1 MPGFSIRNPFFIIV
15 VCLVLLVI
23 GVTSLVR
30 MPVDLF
36 PSINLPEVVVATF
49 YSGMPPQDIET
60 DITDPL
66 ERFFTLA
73 SGIDHMESRSLL
85 GVSIIRV
92 YFQPGTNADADV
104 TELSN
109 LALADLKRLP
119 PGTLP
124 PVVLKFDASSLPV
137 ALVTVKGEGLN
148 ETQLHDYAQFQIRNQ
163 IAVVKGAEI
172 PPPFGGKYRQ
182 IMVYVDPYKLTSR
195 QLSPMDVVSAVN
207 NSNLILP
214 AGDVKIGSND
224 YYVYSNSL
232 VDNMKQLGQ
241 VPVKTAGTSWVSVD
255 DLGQA
260 EDANQIQ
267 YNLVRV
273 DGQRSCYIPIMKQG
287 GDTNTIDVVNGVRAL
302 VGHLYD
308 IPKQMS
314 ANVVF
319 DQSVYVKEA
328 LKTVLHEGVIGLALT
343 SLMILIFLGSVRAT
357 TAVLLSIP
365 LSALATFVV
374 LYMWSSTVNTMILAG
389 LALAFS
395 RVIDNSVISLENIYR
410 HLEMGAKPMV
420 AAEIGGAEVN
430 LAVLAAT
437 LVDVVDFFPVTFL
450 YGVSKF
456 LFSALALAFC
466 LSLLASFVVAMTV
479 IPLFCSRF
487 LKAVP
492 HGGEHGQKEKD
503 GEYEVE
509 PTTAVGHSWWDRFNA
524 GFNRMFNR
532 ILDFYEVWVRRAV
545 QRPGLT
551 VAVLSGVFL
560 LSLAI
565 YPLLGLAFFP
575 QTDAGQFTIN
585 LKVPTGTR
593 IEVTEEYVAKV
604 EDLIRH
610 AIDPKDLKMVVSNLG
625 VVPDFS
631 SLYTTNAGP
640 YTATVQVAL
649 QDGHSKSSFEYMDR
663 VQKEMAK
670 QFPDIRTFFSSGSM
684 VDAVLNMGMPAPID
698 VQVSSPDL
706 HQIYGVAQ
714 DLASQIRSLPGVGEV
729 YIPQDLNYPAL
740 RLDVDRV
747 HAGELGL
754 TQKDVV
760 DNVITALNSNYM
772 IAPNYWVD
780 HKSGNDYYLTVQY
793 FEKGRA
799 AIHNMTDLGQIPLRA
814 QASAKPDISCGPAQ
828 MNPVSFKP
836 MRMTDPLKSAWACG
850 QAIPDSKR
858 AHPPEFSGPARPVTV
873 LDNVVRVKF
882 VQTPTEVDHYQI
894 QRVLD
899 VYVTPA
905 GEDLGSVTNRIKRI
919 VQDTKMPANV
929 RVNLRGM
936 VEGMNASFKSF
947 GLGFLLSFVLLF
959 LILTAQFK
967 SFVDPFLIMLAI
979 PMGFVGVLIILP
991 LTGSTLNVMSLMG
1004 VLMLVGIADSNS
1016 ILIVD
1021 FAHNL
1026 EKQGLSPADA
1036 VITACRVRLRPILMT
1051 SLATIIGM
1059 IPMALKLGTG
1069 AEQYAPMAKAII
1081 GGLTSSVVLTIF
1093 IVPAAYL
1100 LVYGKRNQDAA
1111 MASPTETAE

>member
-1 MPGFSIRNPFFIIV
+1 MSRFSIRNPYFIV
-15 VCLVLLVI
+15 VICLALMVI

-85 GVSIIRV
+85 GVSIIKV

-137 ALVTVKGEGLN
+137 CLVTLKGEGLN
-148 ETQLHDYAQFQIRNQ
+148 QTQLHDIGQFTIRNQ

-182 IMVYVDPYKLTSR
+182 IMVYVDPYKLSSR
-195 QLSPMDVVSAVN
+195 QLSPMDVVGAVN

-214 AGDVKIGSND
+214 AGDVKMGPFD

-232 VDNMKQLGQ
+232 VDSMEELGK
-241 VPVKTAGTSWVSVD
+241 VPVKTAGASWVSVN
-255 DLGQA
+255 DLGKA

-267 YNLVRV
+267 YSVVRV
-273 DGQRSCYIPIMKQG
+273 DGQRSVYLPIMKQG
-287 GDTNTIDVVNGVRAL
+287 GDTNTIQVVDGIRDMIA
-302 VGHLYD
+302 HLYD
-308 IPKQMS
+308 IPNELK
-314 ANVVF
+314 ATVVF
-319 DQSVYVKEA
+319 DQSAFVKEA
-328 LKTVLHEGVIGLALT
+328 IKTLLHEGLIGLILT
-343 SLMILIFLGSVRAT
+343 SLMILVFLGSVRAT
-357 TAVLLSIP
+357 SAVFLSIP
-365 LSALATFVV
+365 VSALATFVV
-374 LYMWSSTVNTMILAG
+374 LYLMDSTINTMILGG

-410 HLEMGAKPMV
+410 HLEMGAAPEA
-420 AAEIGGAEVN
+420 AAEAGGTEVS

-437 LVDVVDFFPVTFL
+437 LTTVVVFFPVTFL

-456 LFSALALAFC
+456 LFSALALAVVI
-466 LSLLASFVVAMTV
+466 SLFASYLVAMTV

-492 HGGEHGQKEKD
+492 HGGGHGHK
-503 GEYEVE
+503 GSEYEVE
-509 PTTAVGHSWWDRFNA
+509 PTAAVTQSWWDRFNS
-524 GFNRMFNR
+524 GFNRMFNQ
-532 ILDFYEVWVRRAV
+532 ILDFYEFWVRRAV

-551 VAVLSGVFL
+551 VAILSGVFL
-560 LSLAI
+560 ASLAI

-593 IEVTEEYVAKV
+593 IEVTEQYVAKV

-610 AIDPKDLKMVVSNLG
+610 TVDAKDLKMVVSNLG

-640 YTATVQVAL
+640 YTATIQVAL
-649 QDGHSKSSFEYMDR
+649 QESHGQSSFAYMDR
-663 VQKEMAK
+663 VQKAMAE

-706 HQIYGVAQ
+706 GQIYGVAQ
-714 DLASQIRSLPGVGEV
+714 DLASRIRSLPGVGEV

-780 HKSGNDYYLTVQY
+780 RKSGNDYYLTVQY

-799 AIHNMTDLGQIPLRA
+799 SIQNLTDLTNIPIHAPNLRQPTTLA
-814 QASAKPDISCGPAQ
+814 A
-828 MNPVSFKP
+828 
-836 MRMTDPLKSAWACG
+836 
-850 QAIPDSKR
+850 
-858 AHPPEFSGPARPVTV
+858 
-873 LDNVVRVKF
+873 VVKLNNI
-882 VQTPTEVDHYQI
+882 QTPTEVDHYQI
-894 QRVLD
+894 QRVMD
-899 VYVTPA
+899 IYVTPA
-905 GEDLGSVTNRIKRI
+905 TEDLGKVSAEVARVIPQLK
-919 VQDTKMPANV
+919 VPENV
-929 RVNLRGM
+929 RIHMRGM
-936 VEGMNASFKSF
+936 VQGMNASFRSF
-947 GLGFLLSFVLLF
+947 AIGLSLSVVLLY
-959 LILTAQFK
+959 LILVAQFK
-967 SFVDPFLIMLAI
+967 SFKDPFLIMLAI
-979 PMGFVGVLIILP
+979 PMGFI
-991 LTGSTLNVMSLMG
+991 G
-1004 VLMLVGIADSNS
+1004 VLMLVGISASNS
-1016 ILIVD
+1016 ILIVE
-1021 FAHNL
+1021 FTHRL
-1026 EKQGLSPADA
+1026 EEQGKGIEEA
-1036 VITACRVRLRPILMT
+1036 VITSCRVRLRPILMT

-1059 IPMALKLGTG
+1059 VPMALKLGTG
-1069 AEQYAPMAKAII
+1069 SEQYAPLARAII
-1081 GGLTSSVVLTIF
+1081 GGLTVSVVLTVF

-1100 LVYGKRNQDAA
+1100 LAYRDRQTGTQ
-1111 MASPTETAE
+1111 P

>member
-1 MPGFSIRNPFFIIV
+1 MPGFSIRNPYFIIV
-15 VCLVLLVI
+15 ICLTLLVI
-23 GVTSLVR
+23 GVTSLAR

-36 PSINLPEVVVATF
+36 PPINLPEVVVATF
-49 YSGMPPQDIET
+49 YTGMPPEDIET

-73 SGIDHMESRSLL
+73 SGVDHMESRSML

-92 YFQPGTNADADV
+92 YFQPGTSADADV
-104 TELSN
+104 SELSN

-137 ALVTVKGEGLN
+137 ALVTVKGEGLT

-163 IAVVKGAEI
+163 IAVVPGAEI
-172 PPPFGGKYRQ
+172 PGVFGGIYRQ
-182 IMVYVDPYKLTSR
+182 IMVYVDPYKLASR
-195 QLSPMDVVSAVN
+195 QLSVMDVVGAVN
-207 NSNLILP
+207 DSNLILP
-214 AGDVKIGSND
+214 AGDVKMGPFD

-232 VDNMKQLGQ
+232 VDNMDQLGKL
-241 VPVKTAGTSWVSVD
+241 PLKVKGNSWVTVND
-255 DLGQA
+255 VGKA
-260 EDANQIQ
+260 EDAHQIQ
-267 YNLVRV
+267 YNIVRV
-273 DGQRSCYIPIMKQG
+273 DGQRSAYIPIMKQG
-287 GDTNTIDVVNGVRAL
+287 GDTNTIAVVDGVRQL
-302 VGHLYD
+302 IKHLYD
-308 IPKQMS
+308 IPQQMKTS
-314 ANVVF
+314 IVF

-328 LKTVLHEGVIGLALT
+328 IDTVLHEGFLGLILT
-343 SLMILIFLGSVRAT
+343 SLMILIFLGSFRAT
-357 TAVLLSIP
+357 SAVLLSIP
-365 LSALATFVV
+365 LSALAAFVF
-374 LYMWSSTVNTMILAG
+374 LALLGGTVNTMILG
-389 LALAFS
+389 GMALAFS

-410 HLEMGAKPMV
+410 HLEMGAAPMI
-420 AAEIGGAEVN
+420 AAEVGGQEVS

-437 LVDVVDFFPVTFL
+437 LVDVVDFFPVVFL
-450 YGVSKF
+450 YGVAKF

-487 LKAVP
+487 LKAKP
-492 HGGEHGQKEKD
+492 HGEVHD
-503 GEYEVE
+503 DREYD
-509 PTTAVGHSWWDRFNA
+509 PAVLNPSRMERFNA
-524 GFNRMFNR
+524 RFNRMFNKV
-532 ILDFYEVWVRRAV
+532 LDYYEYWVRRALV
-545 QRPGLT
+545 RPGLT
-551 VAVLSGVFL
+551 VAILSGVFL
-560 LSLAI
+560 ASLAI

-575 QTDAGQFTIN
+575 KTDAGQFTIN
-585 LKVPTGTR
+585 VKVPTGTR
-593 IEVTEEYVAKV
+593 IELTNEYVAKV

-610 AIDPKDLKMVVSNLG
+610 EIEPRDFKRIVSNIG

-631 SLYTTNAGP
+631 ALYTTNSGP
-640 YTATVQVAL
+640 YTATILVAL
-649 QDGHSKSSFEYMDR
+649 NESHHLSSFEYMDR
-663 VQKEMAK
+663 VKKAMAR

-684 VDAVLNMGMPAPID
+684 VDAILNSGAPAPID

-706 HQIYGVAQ
+706 DQIYGIAQ
-714 DLASQIRSLPGVGEV
+714 TLANRIREVKGVGQI
-729 YIPQDLNYPAL
+729 YIPQDMNYPAL

-780 HKSGNDYYLTVQY
+780 RKSGNDYYLTVQY
-793 FEKGRA
+793 FEHGDA
-799 AIHNMTDLGQIPLRA
+799 AIHNMADLGQIPLRDPGNGA
-814 QASAKPDISCGPAQ
+814 GMSCGPSGPPQ
-828 MNPVSFKP
+828 PS
-836 MRMTDPLKSAWACG
+836 TGHSSWACLG
-850 QAIPDSKR
+850 
-858 AHPPEFSGPARPVTV
+858 GGRPTTV
-873 LDNVVRVKF
+873 LKNVVDVKQ
-882 VQTPTEVDHYQI
+882 VLTPTEVDHYQI
-894 QRVLD
+894 QRAVD
-899 VYVTPA
+899 IFVTPT
-905 GEDLGSVTNRIKRI
+905 GEDLGRVTSSIRKILATEKI
-919 VQDTKMPANV
+919 PSNV

-936 VEGMNASFKSF
+936 VQGMEASFRSF
-947 GLGFLLSFVLLF
+947 AFGFLISFMLLF

-967 SFVDPFLIMLAI
+967 SFIDPFLIMLAI

-1026 EKQGLSPADA
+1026 EKQGMSPADA

-1100 LVYGKRNQDAA
+1100 LIYGKRGTKDATIA
-1111 MASPTETAE
+1111 APGTAE

>member
-1 MPGFSIRNPFFIIV
+1 MPGFSIRNPYFIIV
-15 VCLVLLVI
+15 ICLALLVI
-23 GVTSLVR
+23 GVTSVAR

-36 PSINLPEVVVATF
+36 PPINLPEVVVATF
-49 YSGMPPQDIET
+49 YSGMPPEDIET

-73 SGIDHMESRSLL
+73 SGVDHMESRSLL
-85 GVSIIRV
+85 GVSIIKV
-92 YFQPGTNADADV
+92 YFQPGTSPDADV

-137 ALVTVKGEGLN
+137 ALVTVKGDGLN

-163 IAVVKGAEI
+163 IAVVPGAEI
-172 PPPFGGKYRQ
+172 PGVFGGTYRQ
-182 IMVYVDPYKLTSR
+182 IMVYVDPYKLSSR
-195 QLSPMDVVSAVN
+195 QLSLMDVVHAVN
-207 NSNLILP
+207 DANLILP
-214 AGDVKIGSND
+214 AGDVKMGPYD
-224 YYVYSNSL
+224 YFVYSNSL
-232 VDNMKQLGQ
+232 VDNMQQLGKLPLK
-241 VPVKTAGTSWVSVD
+241 VDGKSWVTVD
-255 DLGQA
+255 DVGKA
-260 EDANQIQ
+260 EDAHGIQ
-267 YNLVRV
+267 TNVVRI
-273 DGQRSCYIPIMKQG
+273 DGQRSAYIPIMKQG
-287 GDTNTIDVVNGVRAL
+287 GDTNTIAVVEGVRQL
-302 VGHLYD
+302 ITHLYD
-308 IPKQMS
+308 IPHQMVTS
-314 ANVVF
+314 IVF

-328 LKTVLHEGVIGLALT
+328 IDTVLHEGFLGLILT
-343 SLMILIFLGSVRAT
+343 SIMILIFLGSFRAT

-365 LSALATFVV
+365 LSALAAFVV
-374 LYMWSSTVNTMILAG
+374 LAMMGGTINTMILG
-389 LALAFS
+389 GMALAFS

-410 HLEMGAKPMV
+410 HLELGAAPRV
-420 AAEIGGAEVN
+420 AAEVGGAEVN

-437 LVDVVDFFPVTFL
+437 LVDVVDFFPVVFL
-450 YGVSKF
+450 YGVAKY

-492 HGGEHGQKEKD
+492 HGAEIEHA
-503 GEYEVE
+503 EYEVGGAE
-509 PTTAVGHSWWDRFNA
+509 VSNKPWMERFNIR
-524 GFNRMFNR
+524 FNRMFNR
-532 ILDFYEVWVRRAV
+532 LLDYYEYWVRRAV

-560 LSLAI
+560 ASLAI
-565 YPLLGLAFFP
+565 YPLMGLAFFP
-575 QTDAGQFTIN
+575 KTDAGQFTIN
-585 LKVPTGTR
+585 MKVPTGTR
-593 IEVTEEYVAKV
+593 IEVTDQYVAKV
-604 EDLIRH
+604 EDLIKSTMEG
-610 AIDPKDLKMVVSNLG
+610 KDLRRIVSNIG

-631 SLYTTNAGP
+631 ALYTTNSGA
-640 YTATVQVAL
+640 YTATVQVQL
-649 QDGHSKSSFEYMDR
+649 NDDHRVSSFDYMDR
-663 VQKEMAK
+663 VQKKIAS

-684 VDAVLNMGMPAPID
+684 VDAILNTGMPAPID
-698 VQVSSPDL
+698 VQVSSPNL
-706 HQIYGVAQ
+706 EEIHGIAEN
-714 DLASQIRSLPGVGEV
+714 LAAEIREIHGVGQV
-729 YIPQDLNYPAL
+729 FIPQDMNYPAL

-754 TQKDVV
+754 SQKDVV

-780 HKSGNDYYLTVQY
+780 RKSGNDYYLTVQF
-793 FEKGRA
+793 FEKGPA
-799 AIHNMTDLGQIPLRA
+799 AIHNMADLGQIPLRDPGA
-814 QASAKPDISCGPAQ
+814 GAGLNCGPAGAPRLGSGQ
-828 MNPVSFKP
+828 P
-836 MRMTDPLKSAWACG
+836 AWACAG
-850 QAIPDSKR
+850 
-858 AHPPEFSGPARPVTV
+858 EGRPTTV
-873 LDNVVRVKF
+873 LNNVVSVRQ

-894 QRVLD
+894 QRAVD
-899 VYVTPA
+899 IYVTPA
-905 GEDLGSVTNRIKRI
+905 GEDLGRVTGAIRKILAKEK
-919 VQDTKMPANV
+919 VPGNV

-936 VEGMNASFKSF
+936 VQGMEASFKSF
-947 GLGFLLSFVLLF
+947 AFGFVISFILLF

-967 SFVDPFLIMLAI
+967 SFIDPLLIMLAI

-1026 EKQGLSPADA
+1026 ERQGLAPMDA
-1036 VITACRVRLRPILMT
+1036 IITACRVRLRPILMT

-1059 IPMALKLGTG
+1059 IPMAMKLGTG

-1081 GGLTSSVVLTIF
+1081 GGLTSSVVLTVF

-1100 LVYGKRNQDAA
+1100 LVYGRRKPETSTVLPA
-1111 MASPTETAE
+1111 ETA

>member
-1 MPGFSIRNPFFIIV
+1 MPGFSIRNPYFIV
-15 VCLVLLVI
+15 VICLTLLVI
-23 GVTSLVR
+23 GVTSIAR

-36 PSINLPEVVVATF
+36 PPINLPEVVVATF
-49 YSGMPPQDIET
+49 YSGMPPEDIET

-73 SGIDHMESRSLL
+73 AGVDHFESRSLL
-85 GVSIIRV
+85 GVSIIKV
-92 YFQPGTNADADV
+92 YFQPGTSPDADV

-163 IAVVKGAEI
+163 ITVVPGSSI
-172 PPPFGGKYRQ
+172 PGVFGGIYRQ
-182 IMVYVDPYKLTSR
+182 IMVYVDPYKLSSR
-195 QLSPMDVVSAVN
+195 QLSLMDVVRAVN
-207 NSNLILP
+207 SANLILP
-214 AGDVKIGSND
+214 AGDVKMGPYD
-224 YYVYSNSL
+224 YFVYSNSL
-232 VDNMKQLGQ
+232 VDNMQQLGE
-241 VPVKTAGTSWVSVD
+241 VPLKVNGNSWVTVND
-255 DLGQA
+255 VGKA
-260 EDANQIQ
+260 EDAHGIQ
-267 YNLVRV
+267 TNIVRI
-273 DGQRSCYIPIMKQG
+273 DGQKSAYIPIMKQG
-287 GDTNTIDVVNGVRAL
+287 GDTNTIAVVNGVREL
-302 VGHLYD
+302 IKHLYG
-308 IPKQMS
+308 IPEQMKTS
-314 ANVVF
+314 IVF
-319 DQSVYVKEA
+319 DQSVYVKNA
-328 LKTVLHEGVIGLALT
+328 IDTVLHEGFLGLILT
-343 SLMILIFLGSVRAT
+343 SLMILIFLGNFRAT
-357 TAVLLSIP
+357 SAVLLSIP
-365 LSALATFVV
+365 LSALAAFVV
-374 LYMWSSTVNTMILAG
+374 LALMGGTINTMILG
-389 LALAFS
+389 GMALAFS

-410 HLEMGAKPMV
+410 HLEMGATPMV
-420 AAEIGGAEVN
+420 AAEAGGAEVN

-437 LVDVVDFFPVTFL
+437 LVDVVDFFPVVFL
-450 YGVSKF
+450 YGVAKF

-492 HGGEHGQKEKD
+492 HTPGHGHD
-503 GEYEVE
+503 DYEIE
-509 PTTAVGHSWWDRFNA
+509 PTATRSKSWMDRFNA
-524 GFNRMFNR
+524 RFNRMFNKV
-532 ILDFYEVWVRRAV
+532 LDYYEYSVRRAV

-551 VAVLSGVFL
+551 VLTLSGVFL
-560 LSLAI
+560 VSLAI

-575 QTDAGQFTIN
+575 KTDAGQFTIN
-585 LKVPTGTR
+585 LKAPTGTR
-593 IEVTEEYVAKV
+593 IEVTDQYVAKV
-604 EDLIRH
+604 EDLIKNT
-610 AIDPKDLKMVVSNLG
+610 IDAKDLRRIVSNIG

-631 SLYTTNAGP
+631 SLYTTNSGA
-640 YTATVQVAL
+640 YTATVQVQL
-649 QDGHSKSSFEYMDR
+649 NESHHISSFEYMDR
-663 VQKEMAK
+663 VQKKMAS

-684 VDAVLNMGMPAPID
+684 VDAILNSGMPAPID
-698 VQVSSPDL
+698 VQVSSSSLEQINGIAQNLAVEIRQL
-706 HQIYGVAQ
+706 H
-714 DLASQIRSLPGVGEV
+714 GVGQV
-729 YIPQDLNYPAL
+729 YVPQDMNYPAL

-747 HAGELGL
+747 HAGEMGL

-780 HKSGNDYYLTVQY
+780 RKSGNDYYLTVQF
-793 FEKGRA
+793 FEKGQA
-799 AIHNMTDLGQIPLRA
+799 AIHDMTDLGQIPLRNPSE
-814 QASAKPDISCGPAQ
+814 SADLNCGPGSSAG
-828 MNPVSFKP
+828 
-836 MRMTDPLKSAWACG
+836 KSAWTCG
-850 QAIPDSKR
+850 AS
-858 AHPPEFSGPARPVTV
+858 RPTTV
-873 LDNVVRVKF
+873 LNNVVSVKQ

-894 QRVLD
+894 QRVVD
-899 VYVTPA
+899 IYVTPA
-905 GEDLGSVTNRIKRI
+905 GEDLQRVTSSIRNILAK
-919 VQDTKMPANV
+919 TKIPSNV

-936 VEGMNASFKSF
+936 VEGMEASFKSF
-947 GLGFLLSFVLLF
+947 AFGFLISFLLLY

-967 SFVDPFLIMLAI
+967 SFIDPFLIMLAI

-991 LTGSTLNVMSLMG
+991 LTGATLNVMSLMG

-1026 EKQGLSPADA
+1026 EKQGMSPADA

-1081 GGLTSSVVLTIF
+1081 GGLSSSVLLTIF

-1100 LVYGKRNQDAA
+1100 LVYGKRDQPAA
-1111 MASPTETAE
+1111 APSTEATQ

>member
-15 VCLVLLVI
+15 VCLMLVVI

-30 MPVDLF
+30 MPIDLF
-36 PSINLPEVVVATF
+36 PTINLPEVVVATF

-85 GVSIIRV
+85 GVSIIKV

-137 ALVTVKGEGLN
+137 ALVPVKGPGLN
-148 ETQLHDYAQFQIRNQ
+148 ETQLHDFAQFAIRNQ
-163 IAVVKGAEI
+163 IAVVPGAEI
-172 PPPFGGKYRQ
+172 PPPFGGTYRQ
-182 IMVYVDPYKLTSR
+182 IMVYVDPYKLASR
-195 QLSPMDVVSAVN
+195 QLSPMDVVNAVN
-207 NSNLILP
+207 DSNLILP
-214 AGDVKIGSND
+214 AGDVKTGPYDSF
-224 YYVYSNSL
+224 VYSNSL
-232 VDNMKQLGQ
+232 VDNMDQLGKI
-241 VPVKTAGTSWVSVD
+241 PVKTAGSSWVTVND
-255 DLGQA
+255 VGRA
-260 EDANQIQ
+260 EDSHQIQ
-267 YNLVRV
+267 YNVVRI

-287 GDTNTIDVVNGVRAL
+287 GNTNTIAVVNGVRKL
-302 VGHLYD
+302 IQHLYD

-314 ANVVF
+314 ASLVF

-328 LKTVLHEGVIGLALT
+328 LKTVLHEGIIGLVLT

-365 LSALATFVV
+365 LSALATFVI
-374 LYMWSSTVNTMILAG
+374 LYMAGSTVNTMILGG

-410 HLEMGAKPMV
+410 HLELGAAPMI
-420 AAEIGGAEVN
+420 AAEVGGREVN

-479 IPLFCSRF
+479 IPLFCSRY
-487 LKAVP
+487 LKAMP
-492 HGGEHGQKEKD
+492 PGGGHDQE
-503 GEYEVE
+503 GEYEIE
-509 PTTAVGHSWWDRFNA
+509 PTSAVSKSLWDRFNA
-524 GFNRMFNR
+524 GFNRMFNKV
-532 ILDFYEVWVRRAV
+532 LDYYEYWVRRAV
-545 QRPGLT
+545 KRPGLT
-551 VAVLSGVFL
+551 VAILSGVFL
-560 LSLAI
+560 VSLAI
-565 YPLLGLAFFP
+565 SPLLGLAFFP

-593 IEVTEEYVAKV
+593 IEVTEQYVAKV
-604 EDLIRH
+604 EDLIRR
-610 AIDPKDLKMVVSNLG
+610 AVDAKDLKMVVSNIG

-640 YTATVQVAL
+640 YTATIQVAL
-649 QDGHSKSSFEYMDR
+649 QDSHRQSSFAYMDL
-663 VQKEMAK
+663 VQKKMASE
-670 QFPDIRTFFSSGSM
+670 FPDIRTFFSSGSM
-684 VDAVLNMGMPAPID
+684 VDAILNMGMPAPID
-698 VQVSSPDL
+698 IQVSGPVL
-706 HQIYGVAQ
+706 PEIYGVAQ
-714 DLASQIRSLPGVGEV
+714 DLAGKIRGVPGVGEV
-729 YIPQDLNYPAL
+729 YIPQDMNYPAL
-740 RLDVDRV
+740 RLDVNRV
-747 HAGELGL
+747 HAAEMGL

-780 HKSGNDYYLTVQY
+780 RKSGNDYYLTVQY

-799 AIHNMTDLGQIPLRA
+799 AIHNMVDLGQIPLRN
-814 QASAKPDISCGPAQ
+814 QSGSGPDLSCGPAQ
-828 MNPVSFKP
+828 TARDASAKP
-836 MRMTDPLKSAWACG
+836 LWACG
-850 QAIPDSKR
+850 KSMPEPEGQTSHGSRPD
-858 AHPPEFSGPARPVTV
+858 TV
-873 LDNVVRVKF
+873 LDNVVDVKH

-894 QRVLD
+894 QRVVD
-899 VYVTPA
+899 VYVTPS
-905 GEDLGSVTNRIKRI
+905 GEDLGRVTNKIRGILAK
-919 VQDTKMPANV
+919 ANIPRNM

-936 VEGMNASFKSF
+936 VEGMQASFTSF
-947 GLGFLLSFVLLF
+947 ALGFLLSFVLLF

-979 PMGFVGVLIILP
+979 PMGFVGVLLILP
-991 LTGSTLNVMSLMG
+991 ITHSTLNVMSLMG

-1021 FAHNL
+1021 FAHKL
-1026 EKQGLSPADA
+1026 EAEGLTPTDA

-1059 IPMALKLGTG
+1059 IPMAMKLGTG
-1069 AEQYAPMAKAII
+1069 AEQYAPMARAII
-1081 GGLTSSVVLTIF
+1081 GGLTSSVLLTIF

-1100 LVYGKRNQDAA
+1100 LVYGKRGAKAA
-1111 MASPTETAE
+1111 ENPAPEPAE

>member
-1 MPGFSIRNPFFIIV
+1 MPGFSIRNPYFIIV
-15 VCLVLLVI
+15 ICLVLLVI
-23 GVTSLVR
+23 GVTSIAR

-36 PSINLPEVVVATF
+36 PPINLPEVVVATF
-49 YSGMPPQDIET
+49 YSGMPPEDVET

-73 SGIDHMESRSLL
+73 AGVDHFESRSLL
-85 GVSIIRV
+85 GVSIIKV
-92 YFQPGTNADADV
+92 YFQPGTSADADV

-163 IAVVKGAEI
+163 ITTVPGSSI
-172 PPPFGGKYRQ
+172 PGVFGGIYRQ
-182 IMVYVDPYKLTSR
+182 IMVYVDPYKLASR
-195 QLSPMDVVSAVN
+195 QLSLMDVVGAVN

-214 AGDVKIGSND
+214 AGDVKIGPYD
-224 YYVYSNSL
+224 YFVYSNSL
-232 VDNMKQLGQ
+232 VDNMDELGK
-241 VPVKTAGTSWVSVD
+241 VPLKVNGHSWVTVND
-255 DLGQA
+255 VGKA
-260 EDANQIQ
+260 EDSHQIQ
-267 YNLVRV
+267 YNIVRI
-273 DGQRSCYIPIMKQG
+273 DGQKSAYIPVMKQG
-287 GDTNTIDVVNGVRAL
+287 GDTNTIAVVDGVREL
-302 VGHLYD
+302 IKHLYD
-308 IPKQMS
+308 IPKQMVTS
-314 ANVVF
+314 IVF

-328 LKTVLHEGVIGLALT
+328 RNTVLHEGALGLILT
-343 SLMILIFLGSVRAT
+343 SLMILIFLGSFRAT
-357 TAVLLSIP
+357 SAVLLSIP
-365 LSALATFVV
+365 LSALAAFVV
-374 LYMWSSTVNTMILAG
+374 LALMGGTINTMILAG
-389 LALAFS
+389 MALAFS

-410 HLEMGAKPMV
+410 HLEMGAAPMI
-420 AAEIGGAEVN
+420 AAEVGGSEVS

-437 LVDVVDFFPVTFL
+437 LVDVVDFFPVVFL
-450 YGVSKF
+450 YGVAKF
-456 LFSALALAFC
+456 LFTALALAFC
-466 LSLLASFVVAMTV
+466 LSLLASYVVAMTV

-487 LKAVP
+487 LKAKP
-492 HGGEHGQKEKD
+492 HGEVHD
-503 GEYEVE
+503 NREYDATLKS
-509 PTTAVGHSWWDRFNA
+509 PSRMDKFNER
-524 GFNRMFNR
+524 FNRMFNKV
-532 ILDFYEVWVRRAV
+532 LDYYEYWVRKAL

-551 VAVLSGVFL
+551 VAILSGVFIA
-560 LSLAI
+560 SLGI

-575 QTDAGQFTIN
+575 KTDAGQFTIN

-593 IEVTEEYVAKV
+593 IEVTDQYVAKV
-604 EDLIRH
+604 EDLIRTTMGS
-610 AIDPKDLKMVVSNLG
+610 KDLKRIVSNIG

-631 SLYTTNAGP
+631 SLYTTNSGP
-640 YTATVQVAL
+640 YTATVQVQL
-649 QDGHSKSSFEYMDR
+649 NESHRLSSFEYMDR
-663 VQKEMAK
+663 VQQKMAS

-684 VDAVLNMGMPAPID
+684 VDAILNSGMPAPID
-698 VQVSSPDL
+698 VQVSSSNL
-706 HQIYGVAQ
+706 EQINGIAQ
-714 DLASQIRSLPGVGEV
+714 NLAAEIRQVHGVGQV
-729 YIPQDLNYPAL
+729 YVPQDMNYPAL

-780 HKSGNDYYLTVQY
+780 RKTGNDYYLTVQY

-799 AIHNMTDLGQIPLRA
+799 AIHNMADLGQIPLRDPN
-814 QASAKPDISCGPAQ
+814 ASADMNCGPNGHPALGKAQ
-828 MNPVSFKP
+828 PGWSC
-836 MRMTDPLKSAWACG
+836 AG
-850 QAIPDSKR
+850 
-858 AHPPEFSGPARPVTV
+858 GGRPTTV
-873 LDNVVRVKF
+873 LNNVVSVKQ

-894 QRVLD
+894 QRAID
-899 VYVTPA
+899 IYVTPK
-905 GEDLGSVTNRIKRI
+905 GEDLQSVTGAIRDILAKDKKSI
-919 VQDTKMPANV
+919 PDNV

-936 VEGMNASFKSF
+936 VQGMEASFKSF
-947 GLGFLLSFVLLF
+947 AFGFLISFLLLF

-967 SFVDPFLIMLAI
+967 SFIDPLLIMLAI

-1026 EKQGLSPADA
+1026 EKQGLAPAEA

-1081 GGLTSSVVLTIF
+1081 GGLTSSVLLTIF

-1100 LVYGKRNQDAA
+1100 LVYGKRGEKDLPSQPPALEA
-1111 MASPTETAE
+1111 

>member
-1 MPGFSIRNPFFIIV
+1 MSGFSIRNPYFIV
-15 VCLVLLVI
+15 VICLALMVI

-36 PSINLPEVVVATF
+36 PTINLPEVVVATF

-85 GVSIIRV
+85 GVSIIKV

-137 ALVTVKGEGLN
+137 CLVTLKGEGLN
-148 ETQLHDYAQFQIRNQ
+148 QTEIHDIGQFTIRNQ
-163 IAVVKGAEI
+163 IAVVQGAEI

-182 IMVYVDPYKLTSR
+182 IMVYVDPYKLASR
-195 QLSPMDVVSAVN
+195 QLSPMDVVNSVN
-207 NSNLILP
+207 ESNLILP
-214 AGDVKIGSND
+214 AGDVKMGSYD

-232 VDNMKQLGQ
+232 VNSMDELGK
-241 VPVKTAGTSWVSVD
+241 VPIKTVGDSWVTVND
-255 DLGQA
+255 VGKA

-273 DGQRSCYIPIMKQG
+273 DGQRSVYLPIMKQG
-287 GDTNTIDVVNGVRAL
+287 GDTNTIQVVDGIREAIK
-302 VGHLYD
+302 HLYD
-308 IPKQMS
+308 IPKQLV
-314 ANVVF
+314 ATVVF
-319 DQSVYVKEA
+319 DQSAFVKEA
-328 LKTVLHEGVIGLALT
+328 IKTLLHEGLIGLVLT
-343 SLMILIFLGSVRAT
+343 SLMILIFLGSLRAT
-357 TAVLLSIP
+357 TAVFLSIP

-374 LYMWSSTVNTMILAG
+374 LNLTGSTVNTMILGG

-395 RVIDNSVISLENIYR
+395 RIIDNSVISLENIYR
-410 HLEMGAKPMV
+410 HLEMGAAPEV
-420 AAEIGGAEVN
+420 AAEVGGAEVS

-437 LVDVVDFFPVTFL
+437 LTTAVVFFPVTFL

-456 LFSALALAFC
+456 LFTALALAVVI
-466 LSLLASFVVAMTV
+466 SLFASYLVAMTV

-492 HGGEHGQKEKD
+492 HGGEHNHE
-503 GEYEVE
+503 GE
-509 PTTAVGHSWWDRFNA
+509 PASAANKSWFDRFNA
-524 GFNRMFNR
+524 GFNRKFNQL
-532 ILDFYEVWVRRAV
+532 LDYYEYWVRRAV
-545 QRPGLT
+545 VRPGWT
-551 VAVLSGVFL
+551 VAILSGVFVA
-560 LSLAI
+560 SLAI

-593 IEVTEEYVAKV
+593 IEVTEQYVAKV
-604 EDLIRH
+604 EDLIRQTVG
-610 AIDPKDLKMVVSNLG
+610 AKDLKMVVSNLG

-640 YTATVQVAL
+640 YTATIQVAL
-649 QDGHSKSSFEYMDR
+649 QEAHSRSSFEYMDR
-663 VQKEMAK
+663 VQKKMASE
-670 QFPDIRTFFSSGSM
+670 FPDVRTFFSSGSM

-706 HQIYGVAQ
+706 KQIYGIAQ
-714 DLASQIRSLPGVGEV
+714 ELAGRIRSLPGVGEV

-780 HKSGNDYYLTVQY
+780 RKSGNDYYLTVQY

-799 AIHNMTDLGQIPLRA
+799 AIHNFTDLTNIPIHA
-814 QASAKPDISCGPAQ
+814 P
-828 MNPVSFKP
+828 N
-836 MRMTDPLKSAWACG
+836 LK
-850 QAIPDSKR
+850 QP
-858 AHPPEFSGPARPVTV
+858 TT
-873 LDNVVRVKF
+873 LDAVVKLVNI
-882 VQTPTEVDHYQI
+882 QTPTEVDHYQI
-894 QRVLD
+894 QRVVD

-905 GEDLGSVTNRIKRI
+905 TEDLGKVSSEVARVIPQLK
-919 VQDTKMPANV
+919 VPENV
-929 RVNLRGM
+929 RINIRGM
-936 VEGMNASFKSF
+936 VQGMNASFRSF
-947 GLGFLLSFVLLF
+947 AVGLSLSVVLLY
-959 LILTAQFK
+959 LILVAQFK
-967 SFVDPFLIMLAI
+967 SFKDPFLIMLAI
-979 PMGFVGVLIILP
+979 PMGFIGVFLILP
-991 LTGSTLNVMSLMG
+991 LTGTTLNVMSLMG
-1004 VLMLVGIADSNS
+1004 VLMLVGISASNS
-1016 ILIVD
+1016 ILIVE
-1021 FAHNL
+1021 FAHRL
-1026 EKQGLSPADA
+1026 EEQGKGVEEA
-1036 VITACRVRLRPILMT
+1036 VITSCRVRLRPILMT

-1059 IPMALKLGTG
+1059 VPMALKLGTG
-1069 AEQYAPMAKAII
+1069 SEQYAPLARAII
-1081 GGLTSSVVLTIF
+1081 GGLTASVVLTVF

-1100 LVYGKRNQDAA
+1100 LVYRGRQ
-1111 MASPTETAE
+1111 SEVQP